1 MTLNE
6 VRDCPLPKL
15 YIYHTL
21 GSPNLIIPLSSV
33 ENKISLTQFICL
45 PEKKFYYSIMDANIS
60 CSSWKSVLLTSSV
73 LHRG

>member
-6 VRDCPLPKL
+6 VRDIPLPKL

-21 GSPNLIIPLSSV
+21 DSPNLIITLSSV

-45 PEKKFYYSIMDANIS
+45 P
-60 CSSWKSVLLTSSV
+60 
-73 LHRG
+73 